1 MKSPDCQ
8 ICQGADGDSE
18 LLREQTWEDEL
29 WRLSTATCGEVAGF
43 SYLEPKRH
51 ISDITALDGQEAE
64 TLGPVIARV
73 SAPLRRAAG
82 AELVY
87 VYVFGGGVPH
97 LHIHLAPHRD
107 GDALSTAM
115 IRGEFTITE
124 FPSGAQQFVSKD
136 YPQLPERQHRQLLR
150 ALRAD
155 LGQVP

>member
-1 MKSPDCQ
+1 MRSPDCQ
-8 ICQGADGDSE
+8 ICKGADGDGE

-29 WRLSTATCGEVAGF
+29 WRLSTATSGEVAGF

-51 ISDITALDGQEAE
+51 ISDITSLDGPEAE
-64 TLGPVIARV
+64 ALGPVIALV
-73 SAPLRRAAG
+73 SAALKRAAA

-87 VYVFGGGVPH
+87 VYVFGGGIPH

-115 IRGEFTITE
+115 IKGEFEATTL
-124 FPSGAQQFVSKD
+124 PSGAQQLVSKD
-136 YPQLPERQHRQLLR
+136 YPQLPEEQHRQLLR

-155 LGQVP
+155 LGA

>member
-1 MKSPDCQ
+1 MRSPDCQ
-8 ICQGADGDSE
+8 LCKGADGDGE

-29 WRLSTATCGEVAGF
+29 WRLSTATSGEVAGF

-73 SAPLRRAAG
+73 SAALKRAAG

-97 LHIHLAPHRD
+97 LHIHLAPHCD
-107 GDALSTAM
+107 GDALNTAM
-115 IRGEFTITE
+115 IKGEFKITKL
-124 FPSGAQQFVSKD
+124 PSGAEQLVSKD
-136 YPQLPERQHRQLLR
+136 YPQLPEGLHWQLLR
-150 ALRAD
+150 DLRAE
-155 LGQVP
+155 LGA